1 MEHEIEIMN
10 GEGQNFFITYEI
22 EAREKRTLEHE
33 GVDGGIVIVGA
44 YDDHGNDARLSNKI
58 LEEMVEQE
66 LESYAEDAAI
76 DNWDNQHEY

>member
-58 LEEMVEQE
+58 LEEMVERE
-66 LESYAEDAAI
+66 LESYAGQAAI
-76 DNWDNQHEY
+76 DNWEDNQ